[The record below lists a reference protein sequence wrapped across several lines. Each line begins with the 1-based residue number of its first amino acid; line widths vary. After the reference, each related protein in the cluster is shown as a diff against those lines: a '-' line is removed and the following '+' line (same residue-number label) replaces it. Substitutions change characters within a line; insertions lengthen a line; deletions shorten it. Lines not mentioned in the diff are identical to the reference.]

1 MFSLRQD
8 STGNGLPLENACKVS
23 VKVVG
28 STVQINKAQM
38 HLNITKVDKKKTLCF
53 FNKNNMQLPC
63 MFEKKKK
70 LMRNRQRGIRKVTEM
85 IAYN

>member
-38 HLNITKVDKKKTLCF
+38 HLNITKVDI
-53 FNKNNMQLPC
+53 
-63 MFEKKKK
+63 E
-70 LMRNRQRGIRKVTEM
+70 
-85 IAYN
+85 